1 MSTKDPFSLANVVLS
16 EKYQQ
21 SGLCKKQC
29 SRTILGEVV
38 YTLAYEKPMW
48 TFVVSQTD
56 YQHNASTFEIRHDGE
71 LLGTIT
77 TTYYRGDYCVE
88 VENHRISQT
97 RERRGGYRTK
107 DLARAVSAVKKMFGR
122 RNTNEALAE
131 GRKQVDRVLREQ
143 AWGKSREYQ
152 NAANTLE
159 KELLTFANKDAAVQ
173 AAFSSHLTLLGRSH
187 LRTKADEA
195 QVEMVTIENIKDKF
209 EKNRTTVIIR
219 VDGKY
224 IVQTGDKVD
233 ILDDNALPH
242 SIRGKIGM
250 LKLVEDE
257 HTITD
262 VGCRVNSETFVI
274 LNDEGE
280 SE

>member
-1 MSTKDPFSLANVVLS
+1 MSIGNPFSLANVVLA
-16 EKYQQ
+16 EKYQGN
-21 SGLCKKQC
+21 GLCSKVCNK
-29 SRTILGEVV
+29 TILNDVI

-48 TFVVSQTD
+48 TFVASEAD
-56 YQHNASTFEIRHDGE
+56 YQHKAHTFEVRHDGE

-77 TTYYRGDYCVE
+77 TTYYRGDYCAE
-88 VENHRISQT
+88 IENYRISQT
-97 RERRGGYRTK
+97 RERRGGYRTQ
-107 DLARAVSAVKKMFGR
+107 DLGRAVAAVKKMFGR

-131 GRKQVDRVLREQ
+131 GRKQAERVLREQ
-143 AWGKSREYQ
+143 SWGKSRAYQ
-152 NAANTLE
+152 TAAHTLE
-159 KELLTFANKDAAVQ
+159 KELLDFCKKDLAVQ
-173 AAFSSHLTLLGRSH
+173 AAFSSHLTMLGKLH
-187 LRTKADEA
+187 LHTKTEEA
-195 QVEMVTIENIKDKF
+195 QSEMVTIESIKDKF
-209 EKNRTTVIIR
+209 EAGKTTVVLR

-224 IVQTGDKVD
+224 VVQTGDKVE

-274 LNDEGE
+274 LNNEGV